1 MNHKY
6 KLVAL
11 AVSSVLLAGCAKNY
25 DEANVVDVRVI
36 ALNDFHGVLKAPC
49 PNKPWWY

>member
-11 AVSSVLLAGCAKNY
+11 AVSSILLAGCAKNY

-36 ALNDFHGVLKAPC
+36 ALNDFHWCIKSTRSKQA
-49 PNKPWWY
+49 WWY